1 MDRKKHGPILVGAAL
16 LLSACS
22 FSSDWL
28 LPSLTGED
36 PAGRSDKSAQ
46 QANPASAPKSARTGR
61 RLVSDAV
68 PALARRPQLAQTAPP
83 RLGTTNFETPGV
95 TAGKNTGTFVGQKVM
110 ELRTELNRMQSNVSK
125 SNDELQKVRAK
136 TVGDSQRYHNSVGA
150 INARLQVGTTPGNPI
165 LVEQFNQALTLLDQI
180 GEDVSQMNVLTSQVT
195 SNSALANFLAEK
207 TRAAFRLSGAVDEDH
222 RQLAI
227 LEDEV
232 NRTAVL
238 IDRLLKEL
246 SEDIQRQTN
255 YVATERS
262 NLNTLSSS
270 IKTGEILGA
279 SLTNRALN
287 AATGGVPQGHRASR
301 STLGR
306 RPLVVVRFDRPDV
319 AYDQALYNAVSR
331 ALERRPTATFEL
343 VAVAPNHGG
352 TARVALNTNKA
363 RRSAELVLRSL
374 QQMGMPAERVGLS
387 ARTSQTAQTNEVH
400 LYLN

>member
-1 MDRKKHGPILVGAAL
+1 MDCKRHGPILIGAAVF
-16 LLSACS
+16 LSACS
-22 FSSDWL
+22 FSSDSL

-36 PAGRSDKSAQ
+36 PSGGSNRGAQ
-46 QANPASAPKSARTGR
+46 QTSPKAAPAGQQMASNGTPVSASSGR
-61 RLVSDAV
+61 R
-68 PALARRPQLAQTAPP
+68 QLAQSSPP
-83 RLGTTNFETPGV
+83 RLGTTDFKAPGV
-95 TAGKNTGTFVGQKVM
+95 TAGKNTGTFVGQKVT
-110 ELRTELNRMQSNVSK
+110 ELRAELNRMQGNVSK
-125 SNDELQKVRAK
+125 SNDDLQKVRSK
-136 TVGDSQRYHNSVGA
+136 TVGDSQRYHNSVGS

-165 LVEQFNQALTLLDQI
+165 LVEQFNQALTLLDRI
-180 GEDVSQMNVLTSQVT
+180 GEDISSMNKVTSQVT
-195 SNSALANFLAEK
+195 GDSALANFLAEK

-232 NRTAVL
+232 NRTVVL

-287 AATGGVPQGHRASR
+287 AATGGAQRQRRSR

-306 RPLVVVRFDRPDV
+306 RPLVVIRFDRPDV
-319 AYDQALYNAVSR
+319 AYEQALYSAVSR
-331 ALERRPTATFEL
+331 ALERRPNATFEL
-343 VAVAPNHGG
+343 VAVAPTSGG
-352 TARVALNTNKA
+352 AARIALNTNKA
-363 RRSAELVLRSL
+363 RRSAESVLGSL
-374 QQMGMPAERVGLS
+374 QRMGMPAERVGLS

>member
-1 MDRKKHGPILVGAAL
+1 MDCKRHGPILIGAAL
-16 LLSACS
+16 FLSACS
-22 FSSDWL
+22 FSSDSL

-36 PAGRSDKSAQ
+36 PAGGANSGAQ
-46 QANPASAPKSARTGR
+46 QASPKAAPAGQQLASNGTP
-61 RLVSDAV
+61 V
-68 PALARRPQLAQTAPP
+68 PAAPGRTQMAQSSPP
-83 RLGTTNFETPGV
+83 KLGTTDFKTPGV
-95 TAGKNTGTFVGQKVM
+95 TAGKNTGTFVGQKVT
-110 ELRTELNRMQSNVSK
+110 ELRAELNRMQANVSK
-125 SNDELQKVRAK
+125 SNGDLQKVRSK
-136 TVGDSQRYHNSVGA
+136 TVGDSQRYHNSVGS

-180 GEDVSQMNVLTSQVT
+180 GEDISNMNVVTSQVAGD
-195 SNSALANFLAEK
+195 SALASFLAEK

-232 NRTAVL
+232 NRTVVL

-287 AATGGVPQGHRASR
+287 AATGGAPQRRSR

-306 RPLVVVRFDRPDV
+306 RPLVVIRFDRQDV
-319 AYDQALYNAVSR
+319 AYDQALYSAVSR
-331 ALERRPTATFEL
+331 ALERRPNATFEL
-343 VAVAPNHGG
+343 VAVAPTSGG
-352 TARVALNTNKA
+352 AARIALNTNKA
-363 RRSAELVLRSL
+363 RRSAESVLRSL
-374 QQMGMPAERVGLS
+374 QRMGMPAERVGLS

>member
-1 MDRKKHGPILVGAAL
+1 MDCKRHGPILFAAAL
-16 LLSACS
+16 ILSACS
-22 FSSDWL
+22 FSSDSL

-36 PAGRSDKSAQ
+36 PSGASNKGAQ
-46 QANPASAPKSARTGR
+46 QSTPKSA
-61 RLVSDAV
+61 
-68 PALARRPQLAQTAPP
+68 PAGQQVASNGMPVAAAARRPVLAQSNPP
-83 RLGTTNFETPGV
+83 SLGTTNFKAPGV
-95 TAGKNTGTFVGQKVM
+95 TAGKNTGTFVGQKVT
-110 ELRTELNRMQSNVSK
+110 ELRAELNRMQGNVSK
-125 SNDELQKVRAK
+125 SNDDLQKVRAK
-136 TVGDSQRYHNSVGA
+136 TVGDSQRYHNSVGS

-180 GEDVSQMNVLTSQVT
+180 GEDISNMNVVISQVT
-195 SNSALANFLAEK
+195 GDSALANFLAEK

-232 NRTAVL
+232 NRTVVL
-238 IDRLLKEL
+238 IDRLMKEL

-287 AATGGVPQGHRASR
+287 AATNGMPRGPRSPR

-306 RPLVVVRFDRPDV
+306 RPLVVIRFDRPDV
-319 AYDQALYNAVSR
+319 AYDQALYSAVSR
-331 ALERRPTATFEL
+331 ALERRPHATFEL
-343 VAVAPNHGG
+343 VAVARASGG
-352 TARVALNTNKA
+352 AARIALNTNKA
-363 RRSAELVLRSL
+363 WRRAESVLRSL
-374 QQMGMPAERVGLS
+374 QRMGMPAQRVGLS